1 MIKKIFVVLFISFT
15 SIFILSFS
23 VFANNEESFFVD
35 ELDDNNSNDSN
46 YISRNDFSDAPDL
59 DYVLENFDDSIEIS
73 NDFETNRI
81 DDDEQTRTTYY
92 ASIYGFLRWT
102 DDNNVTHALEGAT
115 ICTYPNNGNGFFATS
130 DSTGFYSLNFTM
142 DSIPNGE
149 WIYIFIYAGNSNVRV
164 QDSLG
169 WQYNKRVPIYMSGT
183 LSYVYN
189 YTFTNEIDDNISKSM
204 QILSAMQNY
213 YNYASSLLSENDAP
227 IPLCKVQ
234 YPYFSYENNQ
244 MIAHYTTS
252 FYRQSD
258 NTIYLSN
265 DEGVNS
271 SPYSY
276 SSWDVIGHEYGHHIQ
291 HYYFPLS
298 IGGGH
303 IIYKTGYYNLLYYDE
318 SNDSNIDYPLPLSD
332 QDRAIVKR
340 KGCELA
346 FNEGWATFFALTAQ
360 KTFSADIK
368 TVPTVNNTMY
378 DAYNFTQGY
387 ELNCL
392 FQTGLNSGGES
403 TERVICS
410 LLYNLWDTDNSESWD
425 NLSISDYELF
435 NLMKNTSTNPDE
447 NNNPENLSKFL
458 YKLMFLSDLNVSIN
472 DIGKMLSAFQISPYG
487 LSIYSYAN
495 SSQGQGFRW
504 YRGNVNLNYP
514 SYSNNYYPFNNNSF
528 RLEFYDENDNLLLNK
543 NITNNNPYAIA
554 DNYIYVL
561 STNEWNM
568 VLQCLTPRYYVVI
581 VGLSSNYYETGP
593 FYSERY
599 YFDLPSTYNINLT
612 NFNYYEKQFNILPGQ
627 IWMFNLN
634 FSNSGYKLIQTFGTG
649 DTVMSLYD
657 DYNNLISEYDDEGY
671 EYNSLLY
678 YNFSS
683 SMTYH
688 LYVWL
693 YNEGNSGIEKL
704 SIIPTTGDLGNGI
717 TSIDELDDINSYPNQ
732 DNYLYQTTVPQY
744 ESTVLLFYMSTPG
757 YYQIYL
763 NSQFDNMLCC
773 IDPTS
778 SNLLVDELDYCDDY
792 CIDSDQDLYDE
803 NAQLGVYDA
812 NGGKLYFLVIGKSN
826 PSLASGTITI
836 RIQKIM

>member
-1 MIKKIFVVLFISFT
+1 MFKRFFVFFCILFFSLF
-15 SIFILSFS
+15 IFILN
-23 VFANNEESFFVD
+23 VNAND
-35 ELDDNNSNDSN
+35 ELFIKDNSIAEDLEKETENSVVD
-46 YISRNDFSDAPDL
+46 DL
-59 DYVLENFDDSIEIS
+59 DYFFANCEESVELPETY
-73 NDFETNRI
+73 DFTY
-81 DDDEQTRTTYY
+81 DEEKGKTRD
-92 ASIYGFLRWT
+92 AVYGQVYGYIRWT
-102 DDNNVTHALEGAT
+102 DDLNNTHALEDVTVVIRPDNGSDIMTRTNSAGFFSIAYYVSHPEIGSTVEIT
-115 ICTYPNNGNGFFATS
+115 IYSSCTY
-130 DSTGFYSLNFTM
+130 
-142 DSIPNGE
+142 
-149 WIYIFIYAGNSNVRV
+149 VRV
-164 QDSLG
+164 LQENGINAYSKQDT
-169 WQYNKRVPIYMSGT
+169 IYMSNYY
-183 LSYVYN
+183 SYVYN
-189 YTFTNEIDDNISKSM
+189 YTFTNSIDGNVSRGM

-213 YNYASSLLSENDAP
+213 YNYASSLLSENDNP
-227 IPLCKVQ
+227 IPLCKAV
-234 YPYFSYENNQ
+234 YPYYSKDENNQ
-244 MIAHYTTS
+244 IIMHYTIS
-252 FYRQSD
+252 FYNSNND
-258 NTIYLSN
+258 TIYLSN
-265 DEGVNS
+265 DIGVDS

-291 HYYFPLS
+291 HYYFSHS

-303 IIYKTGYYNLLYYDE
+303 IINKTGYYNLLYYDE
-318 SNDSNIDYPLPLSD
+318 SNDSNINYPLPLSD

-340 KGCELA
+340 NGCELA
-346 FNEGWATFFALTAQ
+346 FNEGWPTFFALTAQ

-387 ELNCL
+387 ELNRL
-392 FQTGLNSGGES
+392 FPIGLNSGGES
-403 TERVICS
+403 TEKIVCS

-435 NLMKNTSTNPDE
+435 YLMKNTSTNPNE
-447 NNNPENLSKFL
+447 NNQPENLSEFL
-458 YKLMFLSDLNVSIN
+458 HKLMFISDLDVSIN
-472 DIGKMLSAFQISPYG
+472 DIGKMLSAFRISPYG

-495 SSQGQGFRW
+495 SSQGQGFIW
-504 YRGNVNLNYP
+504 SRGNVNLKYP
-514 SYSNNYYPFNNNSF
+514 EDSSNYYPFNNNSF

-554 DNYIYVL
+554 DEYIYVL
-561 STNEWNM
+561 STYEWNM

-581 VGLSSNYYETGP
+581 VGSSSNYCATGP

-657 DYNNLISEYDDEGY
+657 DYHNLISEYDDEGY

-757 YYQIYL
+757 YYRIYL

-792 CIDSDQDLYDE
+792 CIDSDQDLYDD

-826 PSLASGTITI
+826 PSDASGTITI
-836 RIQKIM
+836 RIQKLM